1 MRAVV
6 QRVSEASV
14 TVDDAECGAIGAG
27 LLVYLGVAVD
37 DTETDVDYLA
47 DKVAHLRVFPDESA
61 RLNLDATQVGG
72 GILVVSAFTVQG
84 DVRRGRRPS
93 FDLAAPPDRAN
104 ELYEAFCAA
113 LVAKGLAVERGR
125 FRAAMQVRSVNDG
138 PICVLLDS
146 RRTF

>member
-6 QRVSEASV
+6 QSVSEASV
-14 TVDDAECGAIGAG
+14 AVDGAECGAIGAG

-37 DTETDVDYLA
+37 DVQTDVDYLA

-72 GILVVSAFTVQG
+72 GVLVVSAFTVQG

-113 LVAKGLAVERGR
+113 LVANGLVVERGR